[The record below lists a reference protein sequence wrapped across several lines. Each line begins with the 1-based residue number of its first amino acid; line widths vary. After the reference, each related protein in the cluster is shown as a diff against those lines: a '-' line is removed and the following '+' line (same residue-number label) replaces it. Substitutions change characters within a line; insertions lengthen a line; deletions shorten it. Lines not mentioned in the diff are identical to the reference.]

1 MGMDRVIEKKK
12 GVRPKHI
19 LGLVGVLVVGFL
31 LFKVVFDNK
40 GSAFRTEKEKITIS
54 TVEDGL
60 FNDYITVVGQVE
72 PITTIFLDAIEG
84 GQVEERLIEE
94 GSMVKKGDVILRL
107 QNRQLY
113 QTILNSEAALAEKE
127 NYLRNTRISFE
138 SELIQSRKNILD
150 SYYRLVR
157 KKRSFE
163 QNKTLYDDQLIS
175 KEDYLQA
182 KDDFEYEKNMLE
194 INKQKS
200 KNDSLIRLTSM
211 QTLETDLGKMRQML
225 VLVRERLD
233 NLNVKAPVDGQLG
246 MLDAEIGQRINEGQ
260 RIGQINVLDN
270 FKIKALIDEHYI
282 DRVVRDLPAGL
293 ERNGT
298 NFDLRVRKVYPEVRN
313 GQFEIDMV
321 FGSTSPDNIRT
332 GQTYHIKLEL
342 GESGK
347 AVLLS
352 RGGFFQSTGG
362 QWVYVLNEDGT
373 EATKRNIRIGKQN
386 PQYYEVLEG
395 LKTGEKVITSGYEM
409 FGTNDRIV
417 LK

>member
-1 MGMDRVIEKKK
+1 MGMDKVIEKKK
-12 GVRPKHI
+12 GLRPKHI
-19 LGLVGVLVVGFL
+19 IWIAGGLAFAFL
-31 LFKVVFDNK
+31 LYKVIFAES
-40 GSAFRTEKEKITIS
+40 GSTFRAEKDKVTIS

-60 FNDYITVVGQVE
+60 FNDYITVIGQVE
-72 PITTIFLDAIEG
+72 PITTIYLDAIES
-84 GQVEERLIEE
+84 GQIQERLIEE
-94 GSMVKKGDVILRL
+94 GSMVQKGDVILRL
-107 QNRQLY
+107 ENRQLY

-138 SELIQSRKNILD
+138 TELIQSRKNLLD
-150 SYYRLVR
+150 SRYRLNR

-163 QNKTLYDDQLIS
+163 QNKALYDEQLIS
-175 KEDYLQA
+175 KEDFTQA
-182 KDDFEYEKNMLE
+182 KEDYEYEGNMLE
-194 INKQKS
+194 INKVKA

-211 QTLETDLGKMRQML
+211 QSLETDLVKMRQML

-233 NLNVKAPVDGQLG
+233 NLNVKAPVNGQLG

-270 FKIKALIDEHYI
+270 FKINALIDEHYI
-282 DRVVRDLPAGL
+282 DRVIRDLPATL
-293 ERNGT
+293 DRNET
-298 NFDLRVRKVYPEVRN
+298 NFKLKVKKVYPEVRN
-313 GQFEIDMV
+313 GQFKIDMV
-321 FGSTSPDNIRT
+321 FDGTTPDNIRT

-342 GESGK
+342 GESAK
-347 AVLLS
+347 AVMLP

-362 QWVYVLNEDGT
+362 QWVYVLNNDGS
-373 EATKRNIRIGKQN
+373 EATKRNIKIGKQN

-395 LKTGEKVITSGYEM
+395 LNAGEKVITSGYEM

>member
-1 MGMDRVIEKKK
+1 MGMDKVIEKKK
-12 GVRPKHI
+12 GIRPKHI
-19 LGLVGVLVVGFL
+19 IWVVLALAFAFL
-31 LFKVVFDNK
+31 LYKVIFSET
-40 GSAFRTEKEKITIS
+40 GSTFRAEKEKLTIS

-60 FNDYITVVGQVE
+60 FNDYITVIGQVE

-94 GSMVKKGDVILRL
+94 GSMVQKGDVILRL

-138 SELIQSRKNILD
+138 TELIQSRKNILD
-150 SYYRLVR
+150 SRFRLTR

-163 QNKTLYDDQLIS
+163 QNKALSNDELIS
-175 KEDYLQA
+175 KEDFLQA
-182 KDDFEYEKNMLE
+182 KEDFEYEQSMLE

-200 KNDSLIRLTSM
+200 RNDSLIRLTSM

-282 DRVVRDLPAGL
+282 DRVKRDLTASL
-293 ERNGT
+293 ERNGA
-298 NFDLRVRKVYPEVRN
+298 NFNLRVRKVYPEVRN
-313 GQFEIDMV
+313 GQFEIDLV
-321 FGSTSPDNIRT
+321 FENTSPDNIRT

-395 LKTGEKVITSGYEM
+395 LKAGEKVITSGYEM